1 MKKLIIIIVCIFLIT
16 GCSVKKVQ
24 ELTDAEKFATE
35 YNISDNNPFVY
46 ATYEEIDNIFNSSGI
61 IFLASP
67 DYSGSQKAAKVLN
80 EVALKNKTD
89 KIYYYNSTKIRE
101 KNSKKYK
108 KLVKYLDEYIKKSKD
123 EEVELNLPII
133 VSVKEGKIIGYSNYF
148 SKESHLSEEKLTKK
162 RLTIIKEEYKKIL
175 NYEECSNCT

>member
-1 MKKLIIIIVCIFLIT
+1 MKKLIIIILCLFIIT
-16 GCSVKKVQ
+16 GCSVKKVK

-35 YNISDNNPFVY
+35 YNISDKNPFIY
-46 ATYEEIDNIFNSSGI
+46 ASYEEIDSIFKSNGI

-67 DYSGSQKAAKVLN
+67 DYAGSQKAAKILN
-80 EVALKNKTD
+80 EVAKTTKTD

-108 KLVKYLDEYIKKSKD
+108 KLVKYLEKYLKKSKD
-123 EEVELNLPII
+123 DEVSLSLPIVI
-133 VSVKEGKIIGYSNYF
+133 SVKDGKIMGYSNYF

-162 RLTIIKEEYKKIL
+162 KINIIKNEYKKIL
-175 NYEECSNCT
+175 NKEECSNCN